1 MISVDICHFCPHLL
15 FPFLTAPQLC
25 FDGLLISDMMT
36 PDISQMAGGIYV
48 LEKSDIKTPNGQH
61 YYLCSISQS
70 DHHQVWLAPVFSEV
84 VLVPALSESVYSTFC
99 FILWITLSSSHTVFF
114 CLSSPGSF
122 YFLTDKII
130 SISLQIILTDKIIHF
145 LIRGESVSYYTCW
158 K

>member
-1 MISVDICHFCPHLL
+1 MESNIKNVHMCITESLCTAEINKTLKINYASIKKKEKYINFMISVDVCHFCPHLL

-36 PDISQMAGGIYV
+36 PDISQMAGGIYI

-84 VLVPALSESVYSTFC
+84 VLVPTLSESVYSTFC
-99 FILWITLSSSHTVFF
+99 FIL
-114 CLSSPGSF
+114 
-122 YFLTDKII
+122 
-130 SISLQIILTDKIIHF
+130 
-145 LIRGESVSYYTCW
+145 
-158 K
+158 